1 MTDTRR
7 LFGTDGIRGTAN
19 AEPITAETM
28 VRVGQAVG
36 YWASSA
42 PRPGRVVIGRDTR
55 RSGDMVESAL
65 TAGLCAAGAEV
76 LLAGV
81 LPTPAVALLTRTLGA
96 VAGAVV
102 SASHNPAPDNG
113 VKLFGGDGSKLSDAA
128 EAGIEAVMTGTR
140 KMPALPTAAG
150 IGTVTRVADAAARY
164 IDAAV
169 ASVPSPAA
177 LRGIRVVLDCAHGAT
192 YQVAPEV
199 FGRLGA
205 SVVTRGVEPNG
216 DNINQNAGALHPAAL
231 QARVVAEQAQI
242 GLAFDGD
249 GDRVVLVDE
258 TGALVDG
265 DEILAILALD
275 RLAAGTLPSATVV
288 ATVMSN
294 LGLEVALQSQGGR
307 LVRTQ
312 VGDRYVVEAMRA
324 GGYTVG
330 GEQSGH
336 IILLDHG
343 TTGDGVV
350 AGLQVVRL
358 MVEQGRPLSALR
370 RQMRRFPQTLVN
382 VRVARRCEPREIA
395 GVPETIDRIARALG
409 ERGRVLVRPSGT
421 EPLLRVMVEGEDAE
435 RIRAYAE
442 EIAAAIAAGAGA

>member
-65 TAGLCAAGAEV
+65 AAGLCAAGAEV
-76 LLAGV
+76 LRAGI

-113 VKLFGGDGSKLSDAA
+113 VKLFGGDGFKLSDAA
-128 EAGIEAVMTGTR
+128 EAGIEAVLTGTR

-150 IGTVTRVADAAARY
+150 IGTATRVADAAARY

-312 VGDRYVVEAMRA
+312 VGDRYVGEAMRA